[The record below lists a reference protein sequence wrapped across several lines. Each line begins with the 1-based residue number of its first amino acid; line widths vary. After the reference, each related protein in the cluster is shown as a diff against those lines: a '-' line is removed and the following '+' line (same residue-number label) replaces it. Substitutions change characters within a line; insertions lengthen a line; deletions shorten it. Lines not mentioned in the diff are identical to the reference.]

1 MKTSTVTPSFYYVF
15 NISLYCNDTIPSF
28 IGNLWRVL
36 LLGNHLK
43 AGFHMITDD
52 RRSQK
57 VLRSPK
63 IIWKHTSAI
72 VYDPAIVIA
81 EDRTMFYL
89 LRLSAI
95 NCDWAIIP
103 ANIKVANKD
112 AKIYAGRST
121 TLHKLLFCT
130 HTLCM
135 NYVPNTSLL
144 VSSSERS
151 KQLLCFVHGQ
161 GQKTEQ

>member
-15 NISLYCNDTIPSF
+15 NISLYCNDTILSF

-43 AGFHMITDD
+43 AGFHMITDH

-81 EDRTMFYL
+81 EDVL
-89 LRLSAI
+89 SSAVVCDQLRLS
-95 NCDWAIIP
+95 DHP
-103 ANIKVANKD
+103 GK
-112 AKIYAGRST
+112 
-121 TLHKLLFCT
+121 HQ
-130 HTLCM
+130 
-135 NYVPNTSLL
+135 
-144 VSSSERS
+144 RS
-151 KQLLCFVHGQ
+151 KQRCQDLYWKVHNHANFCFALIHYA
-161 GQKTEQ
+161 